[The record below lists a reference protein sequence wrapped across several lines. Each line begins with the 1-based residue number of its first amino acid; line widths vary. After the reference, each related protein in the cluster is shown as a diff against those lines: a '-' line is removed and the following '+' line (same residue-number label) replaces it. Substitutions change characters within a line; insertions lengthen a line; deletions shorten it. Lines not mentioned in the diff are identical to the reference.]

1 MAENKLT
8 KDKDEKSHKY
18 CGFYGGCQD
27 NDSLYFD
34 DGRLE
39 ASTYSYEIGGVGNIK
54 LSIKETKEIYKAMK
68 RYFEKDLID
77 G

>member
-1 MAENKLT
+1 MSGNNLT
-8 KDKDEKSHKY
+8 KDKDERYNRY
-18 CGFYGGCQD
+18 CGFYGGYQN

-34 DGRLE
+34 DGKLE

-54 LSIKETKEIYKAMK
+54 LSIEETREIYKAMK

-77 G
+77 